1 MTQTVA
7 PTTDTTAINTI
18 RFLAVDMVEKAK
30 SGHPGAPLGMA
41 PMAWVLWSRFLRFDP
56 ADPQWP
62 GRDRFVLSAGH
73 ASALLYSLLHLAGYD
88 LPMEELR
95 RFRQLGSKT
104 PGHPEHGLAPGVETT
119 TGPLGQGLGN
129 SVGMALAQRALAAR
143 FDATLFD
150 YRVWVI
156 ASDGDMMEGVASE
169 ASSLAGHQRLGTL
182 NVLYDANHI
191 SIDGS
196 TDLAFSEDVAA
207 RYAAYGWHV
216 QTVEDGNDLD
226 ALQLAMEAAAAER
239 TRPSLIRVHTVI
251 GFGSPKK
258 AGTAKAH
265 GEPLG
270 ADEARATKRA
280 LGWPEDSEFLIP
292 DEAREAFAGARK
304 RGEEAHAEWNR
315 HRDAWAKEHADLAAE
330 LDRRLRGELPEGW
343 DSKLDAIDF
352 GSSIATRAASGK
364 AINAIA
370 SALPELLG
378 GSADLTESNQT
389 LIEHGGDFSP
399 DNPTGRYLR
408 YGVREHGMASAMN
421 GLALSGLR
429 PYGGTFLIFSDYAR
443 PSIRLAA
450 LMQQPV
456 IYVFTHDS
464 IFLGEDGPTH
474 EPIEQLAA
482 LRAIPNLVVLRP
494 ADAHETAQCWRVAI
508 ERRQGPTAMALTRQ
522 KLPVLAEAAAGAAE
536 GVAHG
541 GYVLADAKI
550 DDSDGGEPEL
560 LLLATGSE
568 VHVVLEAQKLLAKDG
583 VRARVVSVP
592 SFELF
597 AQQPQEYRDSV
608 LPPAVTR
615 RLAVEAARPFGW
627 DRWVGPQ
634 GEMLGLDRFGE
645 SGKYE
650 DLAKHFGFT
659 AENVAARARALR

>member
-1 MTQTVA
+1 MTQTTAA
-7 PTTDTTAINTI
+7 PTTDTTTINTI
-18 RFLAVDMVEKAK
+18 RFLAVDMVERAK

-56 ADPQWP
+56 ADPDWP

-73 ASALLYSLLHLAGYD
+73 ASALLYALLHLAGYD

-129 SVGMALAQRALAAR
+129 AVGMAIAQRALAAR
-143 FDATLFD
+143 FDAALFD

-169 ASSLAGHQRLGTL
+169 ASSLAGHLKLGSL

-207 RYAAYGWHV
+207 RFAAYGWHV

-226 ALQLAMEAAAAER
+226 ALHLAMESAAAER
-239 TRPSLIRVHTVI
+239 ERPSLVRVHTVI
-251 GFGSPKK
+251 GYGSPKK

-280 LGWPEDSEFLIP
+280 LGWPEDQEFLIP
-292 DEAREAFAGARK
+292 EEAREAFAEARG
-304 RGEEAHAEWNR
+304 RGERAHEGWRRRRDEWAAANAE
-315 HRDAWAKEHADLAAE
+315 LAAE
-330 LDRRLRGELPEGW
+330 LERRRRHELPEGW
-343 DSKLDAIDF
+343 DRKLGELDF
-352 GSSIATRAASGK
+352 GTSIATRAASGK
-364 AINAIA
+364 VINAIA
-370 SALPELLG
+370 AALPEMLG
-378 GSADLTESNQT
+378 GSADLAESNQT
-389 LIEHGGDFSP
+389 YIEGGGDFSAS
-399 DNPTGRYLR
+399 DAAARNMR
-408 YGVREHGMASAMN
+408 YGVREHAMGSAMN
-421 GLALSGLR
+421 GLALSGFR
-429 PYGGTFLIFSDYAR
+429 PFGGTFLIFSDYMR
-443 PSIRLAA
+443 PTIRLAA

-456 IYVFTHDS
+456 VYVFTHDS

-474 EPIEQLAA
+474 EPIEHLAA

-494 ADAHETAQCWRVAI
+494 GDAHETAEAWRVAI
-508 ERRQGPTAMALTRQ
+508 TRRQGPTALALTRQ
-522 KLPVLAEAAAGAAE
+522 KLPVLEEAKARGRE
-536 GVAHG
+536 GVSRG
-541 GYVLADAKI
+541 GYVLADAE
-550 DDSDGGEPEL
+550 GGEPEL
-560 LLLATGSE
+560 VLLATGSE
-568 VHVVLEAQKLLAKDG
+568 VHVALAAQKLLAAEG
-583 VRARVVSVP
+583 VRARVVSLP

-597 AQQPQEYRDSV
+597 AQQSADYRDAV

-615 RLAVEAARPFGW
+615 RLAIEAGRPFGW

-634 GEMLGLDRFGE
+634 GDVLGLDRFGE
-645 SGKYE
+645 SAKYE

-659 AENVAARARALR
+659 PENVAARARALVSSNR